1 MAATETYKTFFFPSK
16 PRGKFAGRPVTF
28 PDMLVRRYWAVP
40 VYVMIWLGVIGG
52 AWISAT
58 RPPVSG
64 RLVDL
69 QAPAISPPRAA
80 RRPPY

>member
-40 VYVMIWLGVIGG
+40 VYVMIWLGVIAITLAAAAG
-52 AWISAT
+52 
-58 RPPVSG
+58 RPP
-64 RLVDL
+64 R
-69 QAPAISPPRAA
+69 
-80 RRPPY
+80 